1 MSVRSATVE
10 ALTAEV
16 RVLMVGSRQITLSV
30 VRQLDKVAPELI
42 EPFGRVRAARQP
54 ALNEIEVV
62 GSLQDGILAYSTTT
76 AYSHLCYSR
85 YDSWCEE
92 HQSIGEMEME
102 TLNARSRYAL
112 PGDLWEQHHW
122 YSYTDSA
129 ELWEKWAELPLIVL
143 AGLR

>member
-1 MSVRSATVE
+1 MSTRTATVE

-30 VRQLDKVAPELI
+30 VRQLDRVAPDLI

-62 GSLQDGILAYSTTT
+62 GSVDGILAYSTT
-76 AYSHLCYSR
+76 A
-85 YDSWCEE
+85 
-92 HQSIGEMEME
+92 
-102 TLNARSRYAL
+102 ARSHHCAPQHFPGWCDEHRELGAGELEVADEWHAYRL
-112 PGDLWEQHHW
+112 PRDLWEAHYW
-122 YSYTDSA
+122 YTYTDSA
-129 ELWEKWAELPLIVL
+129 ELWAKWAELPLIVL